1 LSLAT
6 AAQEMDQLS
15 SLNPRVKEPLYH
27 MVISWLPG
35 ENPDSAEAFA
45 SVEHTLHALGFEGH
59 QFVAA
64 VHRDTDNV
72 HVHVMVNRISPTSL
86 RAVAPA
92 NDYYVMDRC
101 MRELEIRFGRGHAP
115 GPYVVEVR
123 NGQTVVVR
131 AKGSDRP
138 EQPRPPKRPQGAE
151 RMEVFAGE
159 ESFFTYVRG
168 EPRKAAMALLKDPH
182 LTWEKLHQGLATYGI
197 ELRPKGRGLAVYAVG
212 APETTPVKGSD
223 MHEQLSF
230 ARLEKRLG
238 TYQSPVPPS
247 APKAAPVTDSY
258 TSSRETEAVERR
270 QPRSKRD
277 PEQREAW
284 RQARAK
290 ARQDLKLRYRQ
301 YRANYK
307 SPRLSPEDVK
317 LRFAEQRGEFKA
329 RRQAIRAG
337 GASPIERKV
346 LYSLLALE
354 AAKAK
359 TELQQRIAKERAAVR
374 ANPANRRK
382 TYREWVEEQAQL
394 GEEAALAQLR
404 GWHYAEQRAGKKQQ
418 DEQAVAQQYAG
429 MTGGL
434 IQESAIHVTIMGITA
449 HDVRRDGSV
458 VYWHNDGRS
467 FIDHGQFVRMA
478 SNRDMDEHRI
488 LAALLFSR
496 QKYGQGFELTGTN
509 AFKARAIEIIVKH
522 QLDIRLRDPQQA
534 AALRTAQAA
543 KNPTPRPTP

>member
-1 LSLAT
+1 
-6 AAQEMDQLS
+6 MDQLS
-15 SLNPRVKEPLYH
+15 ALNSRVKEPLYH

-35 ENPDSAEAFA
+35 ENPASEEAFA
-45 SVEHTLHALGFEGH
+45 SVEHTLHELGFEGH

-72 HVHVMVNRISPTSL
+72 HVHVMVNRINPISL

-115 GPYVVEVR
+115 GPYVVEER
-123 NGQTVVVR
+123 NGQPVVVR
-131 AKGSDRP
+131 ARGGDKP
-138 EQPRPPKRPQGAE
+138 EKSRPPRRPQGAE

-159 ESFFTYVRG
+159 ESFFTYVHG
-168 EPRKAAMALLKDPH
+168 EPRKAAVALLKDAH
-182 LTWEKLHQGLATYGI
+182 LTWERLHRGLAEYGI
-197 ELRPKGRGLAVYAVG
+197 ELRPKGRGLAVYAIG
-212 APETTPVKGSD
+212 SPETTPVKGSD
-223 MHEQLSF
+223 MHEQLSL

-238 TYQSPVPPS
+238 AYQPPAPSP
-247 APKAAPVTDSY
+247 AAKAAPSVDTYS
-258 TSSRETEAVERR
+258 SSRETEAVERR

-277 PEQREAW
+277 PEQREAR

-307 SPRLSPEDVK
+307 APRLSPEEVRQ
-317 LRFAEQRGEFKA
+317 RFMAQRADFKA
-329 RRQAIRAG
+329 RRQAIRMG
-337 GASPIERKV
+337 GASAVERKV

-359 TELQQRIAKERAAVR
+359 IDLQQRIAKERAALR
-374 ANPANRRK
+374 ADPARRRM
-382 TYREWVEEQAQL
+382 TYREWVEEQARM
-394 GEEAALAQLR
+394 GDEAALAQLR
-404 GWHYAEQRAGKKQQ
+404 GWHYAEQRTGKQQ
-418 DEQAVAQQYAG
+418 AEQTEAEQHDGMAG
-429 MTGGL
+429 GP
-434 IQESAIHVTIMGITA
+434 IQESIIHATIMGITA

-458 VYWHNDGRS
+458 VYWHNDVRS

-496 QKYGQGFELTGTN
+496 QKYGQGFDLTGTD

-522 QLDIRLRDPQQA
+522 KLDIRLRDPEQA
-534 AALRTAQAA
+534 AALRAA
-543 KNPTPRPTP
+543 YAKQTNTSRSTP

>member
-1 LSLAT
+1 MSLAS
-6 AAQEMDQLS
+6 AAEEMDQLS

-35 ENPDSAEAFA
+35 ESPDSTEAFA
-45 SVEHTLHALGFEGH
+45 CVEHTLHALGFEGH

-72 HVHVMVNRISPTSL
+72 HVHVMVNRINPTSL

-115 GPYVVEVR
+115 GPYIVEVR
-123 NGQTVVVR
+123 NGQPVVVR
-131 AKGSDRP
+131 AKGGDRP
-138 EQPRPPKRPQGAE
+138 EQPKPPRKPQGAE

-182 LTWEKLHQGLATYGI
+182 LTWEKLHQGLAKYGI

-223 MHEQLSF
+223 MHEQLSL

-238 TYQSPVPPS
+238 IYQPPTPQS
-247 APKAAPVTDSY
+247 APKGAPTADSY
-258 TSSRETEAVERR
+258 TTSRDTEEVERR

-277 PEQREAW
+277 PEQREAR

-307 SPRLSPEDVK
+307 SPRLSPDEVK
-317 LRFAEQRGEFKA
+317 RRFAEQRAEFKA
-329 RRQAIRAG
+329 RRAAIRAG
-337 GASPIERKV
+337 GARPTERKV

-359 TELQQRIAKERAAVR
+359 IELQQRIAKERAALR
-374 ANPANRRK
+374 AKAANRRK
-382 TYREWVEEQAQL
+382 TYREWVEEQARL
-394 GEEAALAQLR
+394 GDAAALAQLR

-418 DEQAVAQQYAG
+418 DEQAEAQQHDGMAG
-429 MTGGL
+429 GP
-434 IQESAIHVTIMGITA
+434 IQEPVIHATIMGITA
-449 HDVRRDGSV
+449 RDVRRDGSV
-458 VYWHNDGRS
+458 VYWHNDVRC

-496 QKYGQGFELTGTN
+496 QKYGQGFELTGTD

-522 QLDIRLRDPQQA
+522 QLDIRLRDPKQA
-534 AALRTAQAA
+534 AALRAAQAA
-543 KNPTPRPTP
+543 KNPAPRSTP